1 MPYITT
7 SVINTNAAVAPLA
20 ADRSPQIVRLPDG
33 QVIST
38 AFVYQSVAIQNAA
51 NSVYIRKSTID
62 AQNLVA
68 NPSAP
73 AKYIFRTDY
82 ERMQYI
88 IGKRGVARG
97 ASGYQ

>member
-1 MPYITT
+1 MSCPTI
-7 SVINTNAAVAPLA
+7 SGVNSGSAIAPLA
-20 ADRSPQIVRLPDG
+20 ADRSPQIVTLPDG

-38 AFVYQSVAIQNAA
+38 PFVYDSAAIQRAA
-51 NSVYIRKSTID
+51 NSVYVRKSTID
-62 AQNLVA
+62 AQNLAA

-73 AKYIFRTDY
+73 LKYIFRTDY

>member
-1 MPYITT
+1 MSCPTI
-7 SVINTNAAVAPLA
+7 SGVNSAAAVAPLRT
-20 ADRSPQIVRLPDG
+20 DRSPQIITLPDG
-33 QVIST
+33 NVIST

-62 AQNLVA
+62 GQNAVD
-68 NPSAP
+68 NPTAP
-73 AKYIFRTDY
+73 KQYIFRTDY
-82 ERMQYI
+82 ERMQFI

>member
-1 MPYITT
+1 MSRPTI
-7 SVINTNAAVAPLA
+7 SGVNTNAPVAPLRT
-20 ADRSPQIVRLPDG
+20 DRSPQIVTLPGG
-33 QVIST
+33 QIIST
-38 AFVYQSVAIQNAA
+38 AFVYDSVAIQNAA

-62 AQNLVA
+62 GQNAVT

-73 AKYIFRTDY
+73 ATYIFRTDY

>member
-1 MPYITT
+1 MSYPKI
-7 SVINTNAAVAPLA
+7 SGVNTNAPVAPLRT
-20 ADRSPQIVRLPDG
+20 DRSPQIVTLPGG
-33 QVIST
+33 QIIST
-38 AFVYQSVAIQNAA
+38 AFVYDSVAIQNAA

-62 AQNLVA
+62 AQNIAV
-68 NPSAP
+68 NPTAP
-73 AKYIFRTDY
+73 KQYIFRTDY

>member
-1 MPYITT
+1 MSCPTI
-7 SVINTNAAVAPLA
+7 SGVNTNAAVAPLRT
-20 ADRSPQIVRLPDG
+20 DRSPQIITLPDG

-38 AFVYQSVAIQNAA
+38 SFVYQSVAIQNAA

-62 AQNLVA
+62 AQNVAA
-68 NPSAP
+68 NPTAP
-73 AKYIFRTDY
+73 KQYIFRTDY
-82 ERMQYI
+82 ERMQFI

>member
-1 MPYITT
+1 MSCPTI
-7 SVINTNAAVAPLA
+7 SGVNSAAAVAPLA
-20 ADRSPQIVRLPDG
+20 SDRSPQIVTLPDG

-38 AFVYQSVAIQNAA
+38 SFVYQSVAIQNAA

-62 AQNLVA
+62 GQNAVA

-73 AKYIFRTDY
+73 STYIFRTDY